1 MTMNNPEPRPRS
13 LLHRTFL
20 GYDRVM
26 GVVDRAAQWI
36 IGLAL
41 GGVFV
46 LLVTQVLVRYVLPFP
61 LPWVEEAAVY
71 LSGYVALIG
80 ASICL
85 RAGFHI
91 QVDLLRD
98 RLGPQMQYALAIFQQ
113 LLLIGFALFLLRY
126 GIKFVELGWGQTSP
140 SSYFLV
146 SYARMAMPVGGLLLL
161 LQSIAMIGRAVIG
174 LLEER
179 SPPQGPLAG
188 GHWADV

>member
-1 MTMNNPEPRPRS
+1 MTMKNLKLQRQN
-13 LLHRTFL
+13 LLHRLFL
-20 GYDRVM
+20 GYDHIM

-80 ASICL
+80 ASVCL

-98 RLGPQMQYALAIFQQ
+98 RLGPQMQYALVIFQQ
-113 LLLIGFALFLLRY
+113 LLLVGFALFLLRY

-146 SYARMAMPVGGLLLL
+146 SHARMAMPVGGLLLL
-161 LQSIAMIGRAVIG
+161 LQAIAMIGRAVIG
-174 LLEER
+174 LSEER
-179 SPPQGPLAG
+179 SPPQGPSAG
-188 GHWADV
+188 GHLADI

>member
-1 MTMNNPEPRPRS
+1 MTMKNPKPPRQN
-13 LLHRTFL
+13 LLHRSFL

-26 GVVDRAAQWI
+26 GGVDRAAQWI

-46 LLVTQVLVRYVLPFP
+46 LLVMQVLVRYVLPFP

-80 ASICL
+80 ASVCL

-98 RLGPQMQYALAIFQQ
+98 RLGPQMQYVLVIFQQ
-113 LLLIGFALFLLRY
+113 LLLVGFALFLLRY

-146 SYARMAMPVGGLLLL
+146 SHARMAMPVGGLLLL
-161 LQSIAMIGRAVIG
+161 LQALAMIGRAVIG
-174 LLEER
+174 LSEER
-179 SPPQGPLAG
+179 SPPQGPPTEGFLA
-188 GHWADV
+188 DI